1 MYVVEI
7 SPPSEFLSEYRPTLG
22 RDSNSISGRNVAGK
36 GSAKWFTTVPNW
48 SYLVWGWWVPVRFVT
63 PGWHFCIVTPQKL
76 FPSPQV
82 VRVFLTSFE
91 FRESLEVSTPD
102 DCAVCSKQAFLVK
115 RGGYSSELTAS
126 AIPDLEGSSSPL
138 EHRTLDFGSVL
149 ASNTVLQT

>member
-1 MYVVEI
+1 MVHYCTKLVLSRVGVVGAYPI
-7 SPPSEFLSEYRPTLG
+7 CDT
-22 RDSNSISGRNVAGK
+22 
-36 GSAKWFTTVPNW
+36 
-48 SYLVWGWWVPVRFVT
+48 
-63 PGWHFCIVTPQKL
+63 GWHFCIVTPQKL

-91 FRESLEVSTPD
+91 FRGSLEVSTPD

-126 AIPDLEGSSSPL
+126 AIPGLEGSSSSL

-149 ASNTVLQT
+149 ASNTVLQP